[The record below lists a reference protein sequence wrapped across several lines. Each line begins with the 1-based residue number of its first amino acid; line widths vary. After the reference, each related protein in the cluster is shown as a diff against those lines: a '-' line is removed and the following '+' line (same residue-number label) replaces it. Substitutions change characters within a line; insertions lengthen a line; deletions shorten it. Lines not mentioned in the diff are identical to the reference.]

1 MNYCP
6 CWEGSHKAV
15 NALLP
20 GELHVARVRA
30 GLRLLHQ
37 AEPRL
42 PFAPRLGASWET
54 GIVNA
59 NFIYKRLLN

>member
-1 MNYCP
+1 M
-6 CWEGSHKAV
+6 